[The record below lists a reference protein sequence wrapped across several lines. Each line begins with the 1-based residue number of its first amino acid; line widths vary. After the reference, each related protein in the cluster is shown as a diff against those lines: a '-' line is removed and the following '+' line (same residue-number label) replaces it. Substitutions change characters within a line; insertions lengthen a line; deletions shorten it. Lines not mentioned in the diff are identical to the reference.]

1 MLEYNH
7 ILSSNAPLLLNK
19 EATVVVLFFSN
30 GSTSSPPISRS
41 NLIMTRL
48 LVGFLPLVDIDNR
61 ALSVIVGSCAI

>member
-19 EATVVVLFFSN
+19 EATVVVLLFSN

-41 NLIMTRL
+41 NLIMARL